1 MDLRRAV
8 VELEVVLSGPAVLL
22 QNFDDLQALSR
33 DMIRLLYLDWIRD
46 THVLLGLVTGVV
58 ECVGDLELLSIINGD
73 HAKTKCQE
81 E

>member
-58 ECVGDLELLSIINGD
+58 ECVGDLELLGIINGD